1 MKAYHKNTKHL
12 GHKPPVARNP
22 RPVLHELALCPLYV
36 VDHIFCVGV
45 YPLDLFAATI
55 SAYSSTLCQ
64 RYTNP
69 CSDTIAASCPK
80 TPPSSLIVRSIMSI
94 ASPRIFMYV
103 FCGCA
108 SSIIKSCWSDCA
120 PFCISAE
127 AEPGS
132 RFSMS

>member
-1 MKAYHKNTKHL
+1 MKVYHKNAEHL
-12 GHKPPVARNP
+12 GHKPPVTRNP
-22 RPVLHELALCPLYV
+22 RPVFHELALRALDV
-36 VDHIFCVGV
+36 IDHIFCVGV
-45 YPLDLFAATI
+45 YPLYLFAVKT
-55 SAYSSTLCQ
+55 SASSSNLYR

-80 TPPSSLIVRSIMSI
+80 TPPNSLIVRSIMSI

-120 PFCISAE
+120 PVCISAE
-127 AEPGS
+127 DEPGS